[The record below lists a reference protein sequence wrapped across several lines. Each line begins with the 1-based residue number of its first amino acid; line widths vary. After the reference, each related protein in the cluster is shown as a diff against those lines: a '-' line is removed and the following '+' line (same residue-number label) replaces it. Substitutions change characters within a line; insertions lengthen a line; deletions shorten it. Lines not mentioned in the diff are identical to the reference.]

1 MQTCS
6 TQSTYGSRLGGS
18 KVVRLLRLGPIAQA
32 YVLTGVVL
40 ASSKS
45 TSDAMGGGT
54 DDMVQKVYRECMSVY
69 EMPAVLVGVSI
80 VDGRTFKR
88 DLSMQYGST

>member
-1 MQTCS
+1 
-6 TQSTYGSRLGGS
+6 
-18 KVVRLLRLGPIAQA
+18 
-32 YVLTGVVL
+32 
-40 ASSKS
+40 
-45 TSDAMGGGT
+45 MGGGT